1 MTREEGME
9 QKTIIEGMEEVIK
22 EYERIVPKLLEENK
36 NYKEEIIRLKRKV
49 NKLLDQRHNENPSK
63 KS

>member
-36 NYKEEIIRLKRKV
+36 NYKKEVARLKEKV
-49 NKLLDQRHNENPSK
+49 NRLLDRKYDKNR
-63 KS
+63 